1 MYYFYT
7 FASPIEKAGTL
18 AQLVE
23 QRTENPCV
31 TGSIPVGTTNKIKP
45 FQKCKGFFISN
56 TQFCAGH
63 CMLFAE
69 REANG
74 ANFKKKN

>member
-1 MYYFYT
+1 
-7 FASPIEKAGTL
+7 
-18 AQLVE
+18 
-23 QRTENPCV
+23 
-31 TGSIPVGTTNKIKP
+31 VGTTNKIKP